1 MSMERSYRTKEE
13 TIKYF
18 KQLSFEF
25 ETEAHQ
31 NNDDLFLEGKA
42 EAYRL
47 AAFEL
52 EHNMKP

>member
-1 MSMERSYRTKEE
+1 MVRSYRTKEE
-13 TIKYF
+13 TIAYF

-25 ETEAHQ
+25 ETEAHR
-31 NNDDLFLEGKA
+31 NNDDPFSEGKA

-52 EHNMKP
+52 EHNMKN

>member
-1 MSMERSYRTKEE
+1 MENIYRTKEE
-13 TIKYF
+13 TIAYF

-25 ETEAHQ
+25 EKEAHR
-31 NNDDLFLEGKA
+31 NNDDPFSEGKA
-42 EAYRL
+42 EAYKL